1 MSIVSSVLEFST
13 LSALSLSLFR
23 FYVSLSFAFRVAHPK
38 LSKRKKPCVS
48 REKSALEKEMFP
60 ALKLKRG
67 GSLSAA
73 LAAAASI
80 PSSTSSFSSR
90 GGGGGGGAGRRVLT
104 ALLSP
109 PSSSPLSS
117 ISSSGGVANNNN
129 NNNNNNDRN
138 SRNNN
143 NNNNSGSGSTIIARR
158 GYRASFAR
166 EAWGKGSTLF
176 IASPGREFYADDD
189 DDFERRRFC
198 RGRRFYAT
206 TNASASSSAK
216 VSDDE
221 NSSSINGSGNEDNAV
236 TVKSKNILV
245 RPKSELD
252 SNQGEL
258 EDKTVPVYASAHI
271 LENEE
276 MSEKNSEKILLP
288 GRHFDVPIRVD
299 IAHRVV
305 RWQLARKRGVSTA
318 KTKSRAEVS
327 GTTRKARPQKGGGRA
342 RVGSLRAPQ
351 MRGGGTAHGPIP
363 RDFEH
368 KLQKKVRRLG
378 LRVALSAKAAEGRLV
393 VVEDLKW
400 MSPNGKTKE
409 AKYGLEKLL
418 RYDPTGGEEG
428 WENMRLSPSPLLI
441 GGTGD
446 SGNKTNT
453 KFSAL
458 IVGDRLETT
467 DESDDGWLLHRGTRN
482 IENIHVMP
490 QVGLNVYSIL
500 KHRCLVMTK
509 KAVEEL
515 VERLDK
521 PIKR

>member
-1 MSIVSSVLEFST
+1 M
-13 LSALSLSLFR
+13 
-23 FYVSLSFAFRVAHPK
+23 
-38 LSKRKKPCVS
+38 
-48 REKSALEKEMFP
+48 
-60 ALKLKRG
+60 
-67 GSLSAA
+67 
-73 LAAAASI
+73 
-80 PSSTSSFSSR
+80 
-90 GGGGGGGAGRRVLT
+90 LT

-117 ISSSGGVANNNN
+117 ISSSGGVANNDNDNN
-129 NNNNNNDRN
+129 NNNDDRN

-143 NNNNSGSGSTIIARR
+143 NNNNNTSGSGSTSIARR

-166 EAWGKGSTLF
+166 EAWGKGS
-176 IASPGREFYADDD
+176 PGREFYDDDD

-221 NSSSINGSGNEDNAV
+221 NSGSINGSGNEDNAV

-252 SNQGEL
+252 SNQGEM
-258 EDKTVPVYASAHI
+258 EDKSVPVYASAHI

-318 KTKSRAEVS
+318 KTKSRGEVS

-446 SGNKTNT
+446 SANKTNT

>member
-1 MSIVSSVLEFST
+1 M
-13 LSALSLSLFR
+13 
-23 FYVSLSFAFRVAHPK
+23 
-38 LSKRKKPCVS
+38 
-48 REKSALEKEMFP
+48 
-60 ALKLKRG
+60 
-67 GSLSAA
+67 
-73 LAAAASI
+73 
-80 PSSTSSFSSR
+80 
-90 GGGGGGGAGRRVLT
+90 LT

-117 ISSSGGVANNNN
+117 ISSSGGDANNNN
-129 NNNNNNDRN
+129 FRN

-143 NNNNSGSGSTIIARR
+143 NDNNTSGSGSTSIARR

-176 IASPGREFYADDD
+176 VASPGREFYDDDDDD

-216 VSDDE
+216 VSDEE
-221 NSSSINGSGNEDNAV
+221 NSSSISGSGNEDNAV
-236 TVKSKNILV
+236 AMKSKNILV

-252 SNQGEL
+252 SNQGEM
-258 EDKTVPVYASAHI
+258 EDKSVPVYASAHI

-318 KTKSRAEVS
+318 KTKSRGEVS